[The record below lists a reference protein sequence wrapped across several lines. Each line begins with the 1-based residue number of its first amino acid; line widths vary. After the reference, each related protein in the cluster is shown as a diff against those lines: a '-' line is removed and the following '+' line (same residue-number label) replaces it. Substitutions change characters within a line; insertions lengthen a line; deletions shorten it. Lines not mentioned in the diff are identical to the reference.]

1 MTTTTVTKEESG
13 DAGFRT
19 TTLAV
24 DFTEEEEEEEEEE
37 EKRWRKATT
46 TTRKLCIFFGRR
58 DDANDD
64 DEVVKVVKMCGGD
77 SKRERD
83 NTYYYAWKGKSPLR
97 DASSLKHFAE
107 ILLGEDQKQ
116 YSTIALLC
124 GGVGCQGA
132 KMMRAFQLFLG
143 LAASKRRGARTI
155 TMSIERKNIVPAQR
169 TNGNRHDWL
178 RVKHTNG
185 SFEWGSG
192 IIEDA
197 ERWQREVRR
206 LAKTIAGSVDG
217 ITFREDEETMT
228 MTCTSS
234 SSSQLKD
241 EEECFRFPSV
251 QLRIK
256 EQLREVSDDIAKL
269 FREKRERYRN
279 DAFIVVESTRERY
292 EGFKKWH
299 YVESLPTMHGVY
311 LEVVKANDDEN
322 LIIGY
327 ASFHTEQAPPQF
339 ENVVDTLNAS
349 KVQRFCVVNRLVV
362 NPKFRGKGVK
372 ELLLRAGCDL
382 YHMKGIPCRITT
394 SAYSAKVS
402 LDMCGLLAFERF
414 KSMKDTGK
422 ERSSG
427 KRKIIVNV
435 PPAQKSDD
443 ENSDDFES
451 KKEVKRDILRT
462 LNALTPDSSAKLT
475 PKLRQTFDVLSED
488 DKTSVSGYIIS
499 LARLAPQYRK
509 LLADAV
515 LGTRLESIVRKDTQ
529 KEIEKLLSTSSYFL
543 SEEEVS
549 ARMRFLNSFVD
560 EMNFKKGSTRYLG
573 AKDSALA
580 MTRQD
585 VFTSA
590 KQDMKTLRIVDED
603 SSDSINNNANVKRGQ
618 RSGWS
623 YVYIGTPFTRRYD
636 GHKFT
641 FDTETNRFCSIT
653 ESN

>member
-24 DFTEEEEEEEEEE
+24 DFTEEEEEEEEE
-37 EKRWRKATT
+37 KRWRKATTT

-58 DDANDD
+58 DDANDDD

-169 TNGNRHDWL
+169 TNGNRHDCL

-515 LGTRLESIVRKDTQ
+515 LGTRLESIVRKDAQ

-560 EMNFKKGSTRYLG
+560 AMNFKKGSTRYLG

-603 SSDSINNNANVKRGQ
+603 S
-618 RSGWS
+618 
-623 YVYIGTPFTRRYD
+623 
-636 GHKFT
+636 
-641 FDTETNRFCSIT
+641 
-653 ESN
+653 

>member
-1 MTTTTVTKEESG
+1 MTTTFDERRKRCGLRAAT
-13 DAGFRT
+13 T
-19 TTLAV
+19 TTLAI
-24 DFTEEEEEEEEEE
+24 DFTEEEEEEE
-37 EKRWRKATT
+37 EKRWRKAIG
-46 TTRKLCIFFGRR
+46 KDF
-58 DDANDD
+58 D
-64 DEVVKVVKMCGGD
+64 DEVVLKVVKMCGGD
-77 SKRERD
+77 SKREHD
-83 NTYYYAWKGKSPLR
+83 KNTYYYAWKGKSPLR

-107 ILLGEDQKQ
+107 ILLGEDQKHH
-116 YSTIALLC
+116 STIALLL
-124 GGVGCQGA
+124 GGKGCQGA
-132 KMMRAFQLFLG
+132 KILRAFQLYLG

-185 SFEWGSG
+185 SFEWGSD

-206 LAKTIAGSVDG
+206 LAKTIAESVDG
-217 ITFREDEETMT
+217 ITFREDEEMMT

-279 DAFIVVESTRERY
+279 DAFVVVESTRERY

-394 SAYSAKVS
+394 SAYTAKVS

-414 KSMKDTGK
+414 KSRKDTGK

-435 PPAQKSDD
+435 PPAQESDD

-515 LGTRLESIVRKDTQ
+515 LGTRLESIVRKDAQ
-529 KEIEKLLSTSSYFL
+529 KEIEKLSTSSYFL

>member
-1 MTTTTVTKEESG
+1 MTTTFDERRKRCGGLRAAT
-13 DAGFRT
+13 T
-19 TTLAV
+19 TTLAI
-24 DFTEEEEEEEEEE
+24 DFTEEEEEE
-37 EKRWRKATT
+37 EKRWRKAIG
-46 TTRKLCIFFGRR
+46 K
-58 DDANDD
+58 DDKN
-64 DEVVKVVKMCGGD
+64 EVVLKVVKMCGGD
-77 SKRERD
+77 SKREHD
-83 NTYYYAWKGKSPLR
+83 KNTYYAWKGKSPLR

-107 ILLGEDQKQ
+107 ILLGEDQKHH
-116 YSTIALLC
+116 STIALLC
-124 GGVGCQGA
+124 GGCGCQGA
-132 KMMRAFQLFLG
+132 KILRTFQLYLG

-185 SFEWGSG
+185 SFEWGSD

-206 LAKTIAGSVDG
+206 LAKTIAESVDG
-217 ITFREDEETMT
+217 ITFREDEEMMT

-279 DAFIVVESTRERY
+279 DEFVVVESTRERY

-394 SAYSAKVS
+394 SAYTAKVS

-414 KSMKDTGK
+414 KSRKDTGK

-435 PPAQKSDD
+435 PPAQESDD

-515 LGTRLESIVRKDTQ
+515 LGTRLESIVRKDAQ
-529 KEIEKLLSTSSYFL
+529 KEIEKLSTSSYFL

>member
-1 MTTTTVTKEESG
+1 MTTTFDERRKRCGLRAAATT
-13 DAGFRT
+13 T
-19 TTLAV
+19 TTLAI
-24 DFTEEEEEEEEEE
+24 DFTEEEEEE
-37 EKRWRKATT
+37 EKRWRKAIG
-46 TTRKLCIFFGRR
+46 KDF
-58 DDANDD
+58 D
-64 DEVVKVVKMCGGD
+64 DEVVLKVVKMCGGD
-77 SKRERD
+77 SKREHD
-83 NTYYYAWKGKSPLR
+83 KNTYYAWKGKSPLR

-107 ILLGEDQKQ
+107 ILLGEDQKHH
-116 YSTIALLC
+116 STIALLC
-124 GGVGCQGA
+124 GGCGCQGA
-132 KMMRAFQLFLG
+132 KILRTFQLYLG

-185 SFEWGSG
+185 SFEWGSD

-206 LAKTIAGSVDG
+206 LAKTIAESVDG
-217 ITFREDEETMT
+217 ITFREDEEMMT

-279 DAFIVVESTRERY
+279 DAFVVVESTRERY

-394 SAYSAKVS
+394 SAYTAKVS

-414 KSMKDTGK
+414 KSRKDTGK

-435 PPAQKSDD
+435 PPAQESDD

-515 LGTRLESIVRKDTQ
+515 LGTRLESIVRKDAQ
-529 KEIEKLLSTSSYFL
+529 KEIEKLSTSSYFL

>member
-24 DFTEEEEEEEEEE
+24 DFTEEEE

-515 LGTRLESIVRKDTQ
+515 LGTRLESIVRKDAQ

>member
-24 DFTEEEEEEEEEE
+24 DFTEEEE

-279 DAFIVVESTRERY
+279 DAFVVVESTRERY

-515 LGTRLESIVRKDTQ
+515 LGTRLESIVRKDAQ
-529 KEIEKLLSTSSYFL
+529 KEIEKLSTSSYFL

>member
-515 LGTRLESIVRKDTQ
+515 LGTRLESIVRKDAQ